1 MLTGCP
7 MKTGWEESVLVDLE
21 TGIGLATSACGV
33 MDDVWGKAGVF
44 GVFSVEVDEA

>member
-1 MLTGCP
+1 
-7 MKTGWEESVLVDLE
+7 MKIGGDESVLVDLE

-33 MDDVWGKAGVF
+33 IDVVWGKAGVF